1 MITISYKNPY
11 LLLIL
16 INDALF
22 VLFGGKNYRNVTFEL
37 KYTVSS
43 FFIEKKLDT

>member
-11 LLLIL
+11 LLLL

-22 VLFGGKNYRNVTFEL
+22 VLFCGKNYRNVTFEL
-37 KYTVSS
+37 KYTVST